1 MNRLVKFSMAALS
14 ALSMVA
20 PAVAQDN
27 PVVGVWQPATD
38 SDYTA
43 SMCGPKG
50 DRFCLKVTGLRDAM
64 RKPEYLKYLNTNL
77 IDQATGGSSPAWLY
91 PLETHPPVAQ
101 RVQQLADFIATN
113 HLTGTKINAS
123 AFTAVVGAQ

>member
-77 IDQATGGSSPAWLY
+77 IDQAKPAGKNVWKGKIDYFGISGDTTVTLKDANT
-91 PLETHPPVAQ
+91 L
-101 RVQQLADFIATN
+101 
-113 HLTGTKINAS
+113 HLKAC
-123 AFTAVVGAQ
+123 AYFVVCKEITLHRKS

>member
-1 MNRLVKFSMAALS
+1 LVKFSMAALS

-77 IDQATGGSSPAWLY
+77 IDQAKPAGKNVWKGKIDYFGISGDTTVTLKDANT
-91 PLETHPPVAQ
+91 L
-101 RVQQLADFIATN
+101 
-113 HLTGTKINAS
+113 HLKAC
-123 AFTAVVGAQ
+123 AYFVVCKEITLHRKS